1 VIARLGGGAKAT
13 IESLRAEWEEC
24 AAFWHCLVSRYLG
37 GRRQAKPLDRV
48 WSVFCQIG
56 KPTWWRSVAP
66 LVIILVAALT
76 IPATAAA
83 RRAVVVEVDGAI
95 GPAIADY
102 VSRELAA
109 VRPSDTGLVILRMDT
124 PGGLDTSMREI
135 IRAILASPVPVA
147 AYVAPSGARAA
158 SAGTYIVYACAIA
171 AMAPGTNLGAATP
184 VRLST
189 LPLLPSGQPQPQDKG
204 TEGKESASAGKTGTA
219 SNAEPDDTEA
229 RKILND
235 AVAYI
240 RSLAELNGRNA
251 DWATEA
257 VRGAASLS
265 ATDALRLHVIDVIA
279 DDVPDL
285 LREIDGRTVRVA
297 GKPEQLVTA
306 GLTAVTVAP
315 DWRTQLLAVITN
327 PNIAYLL
334 MLFGAY
340 ALIFELANPGMVLP
354 GIIGAISLLVALF
367 ALNLLPTDYA
377 GAGLVLLGIALMV
390 AEAFIGT
397 FGALGIGGIVAF
409 ILGSVMMFHANGPGF
424 GLSISVLVAATVFSA
439 GFFLLVLAML
449 LRSRRRPVVTGGE
462 ALIGAEGEAVAWEG
476 PAGTARVNGEIWQ
489 ARSRHP
495 LRPGAP
501 IRVVNRDGLILT
513 VEPHR

>member
-1 VIARLGGGAKAT
+1 M
-13 IESLRAEWEEC
+13 
-24 AAFWHCLVSRYLG
+24 
-37 GRRQAKPLDRV
+37 PLDLMS
-48 WSVFCQIG
+48 SVLHQIG
-56 KPTWWRSVAP
+56 EPTRRHGIAA
-66 LVIILVAALT
+66 LFIILVTVLT
-76 IPATAAA
+76 IPAAAA
-83 RRAVVVEVDGAI
+83 PRRAVVVEIDGAI
-95 GPAIADY
+95 GPAITDY

-109 VRPSDTGLVILRMDT
+109 ARPSDTGLVILRMDT
-124 PGGLDTSMREI
+124 PGGLDTSMRAI

-158 SAGTYIVYACAIA
+158 SAGTYIAYACAIA

-184 VRLST
+184 VRLAAV
-189 LPLLPSGQPQPQDKG
+189 PLLPSGQPQPPAKG
-204 TEGKESASAGKTGTA
+204 TEGKEPASGGNTGSA

-240 RSLAELNGRNA
+240 RSLAELNGRNV
-251 DWATEA
+251 DWATDA
-257 VRGAASLS
+257 VRSAVSLS
-265 ATDALRLHVIDVIA
+265 AADALKLHVIDVIA

-285 LREIDGRTVRVA
+285 LRKIDGGTVKVA

-306 GLTAVTVAP
+306 GLTVVTIAP

-334 MLFGAY
+334 MLLGVY
-340 ALIFELANPGMVLP
+340 GLVFELSNPGMVLP

-397 FGALGIGGIVAF
+397 FGVLGIGGIVAF
-409 ILGSVMMFHANGPGF
+409 IFGSVMMFHGNGSGF

-439 GFFLLVLAML
+439 GFFLLVLSML

-462 ALIGAEGEAVAWEG
+462 AMIGAEGEAVAWEG
-476 PAGTARVNGEIWQ
+476 TAGTARVKGEIWQ

-495 LRPGAP
+495 LQPGAP
-501 IRVVNRDGLILT
+501 ITVVNRDGLVLT